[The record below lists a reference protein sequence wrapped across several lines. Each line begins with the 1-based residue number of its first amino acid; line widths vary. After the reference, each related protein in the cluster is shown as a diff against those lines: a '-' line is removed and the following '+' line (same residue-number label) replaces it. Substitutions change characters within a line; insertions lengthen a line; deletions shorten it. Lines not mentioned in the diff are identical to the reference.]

1 MAASKFK
8 TTVRNT
14 QMGKGPSRLYLL
26 VLRGDRFDA
35 HPLPDSGEIKIGRDE
50 NCHIVIDHPS
60 ISRTHAAIHLGPP
73 LAIRDLGSAN
83 GTEVGEVKLEPER
96 AAPLSFNEAIVLGS
110 ITVILQRRTNPIRA
124 QRIRDH
130 DYFEGRLAEECARAR
145 DTDGTFA
152 VLRVRCMTPVP
163 IGVIRRG
170 LVEALRPYDVAAQY
184 GPQEYEVL
192 LADAETSDVD
202 LTIQSLHS
210 AFGEL
215 ASQVKIGVALYPN
228 HGQDAETLIS
238 HAGDGARDRSAPTSV
253 VLNDPAMKHLYS
265 LAERVAS
272 GNISVL
278 ILGETGAGK
287 EVLAEYIHRH
297 SNRSEKP
304 FLRLNCAAL
313 TDSLFQSELF
323 GHEKGAFTG
332 AQTAKPGLLETA
344 DGGTVFLDE
353 VGELTMS
360 AQVKLLRVLEDQ
372 KVLRVGGLKPRKI
385 NVRIIAATNRDLE
398 DKELFREDLYYRIAG
413 ATLAIPPL
421 RERVSEISDLA
432 ASFLSRS
439 AEELGIGVPTL
450 TPAAK
455 KLLEEYSWPGNIREL
470 RNMMERAV
478 LLSGGTELKPDHLPV
493 QKMTSTFGQPT
504 GQLTTSTPRTGP
516 QNDERQRILDALT
529 ASGGNQTEAAKTL
542 GISRRTLAK
551 RLETYGIPR
560 PRKR

>member
-1 MAASKFK
+1 MQRYFLA
-8 TTVRNT
+8 
-14 QMGKGPSRLYLL
+14 LH
-26 VLRGDRFDA
+26 LR
-35 HPLPDSGEIKIGRDE
+35 S
-50 NCHIVIDHPS
+50 V
-60 ISRTHAAIHLGPP
+60 T
-73 LAIRDLGSAN
+73 SAVPT
-83 GTEVGEVKLEPER
+83 GTEVGETKLEPNR
-96 AAPLSFNEAIVLGS
+96 AAPLNFNEAIVLGS

-130 DYFEGRLAEECARAR
+130 DYFEGRLSEECARAK
-145 DTDGTFA
+145 DTDGSFA
-152 VLRVRCMTPVP
+152 VMRVRCITPVP

-170 LVEALRPYDVAAQY
+170 LVDALRPYDVAAQY

-192 LADAETSDVD
+192 LADAEQSDVD
-202 LTIQSLHS
+202 LTIKALQS
-210 AFGEL
+210 AFGDF
-215 ASQVKIGVALYPN
+215 ANQVKIGVARFPDD
-228 HGQDAETLIS
+228 GQEADALIGG
-238 HAGDGARDRSAPTSV
+238 AGDGARDRSAPTSI
-253 VLNDPAMKHLYS
+253 VLKDPAMKHLYS
-265 LAERVAS
+265 LAERVAT

-297 SNRSEKP
+297 SNRADRP

-332 AQTAKPGLLETA
+332 AQAAKQGLLEIA

-353 VGELTMS
+353 IGELTVS

-385 NVRIIAATNRDLE
+385 DVRIVAATNRDLE
-398 DKELFREDLYYRIAG
+398 NKDVFREDLYYRIAG

-421 RERVSEISDLA
+421 RDRVAEIADLA
-432 ASFLSRS
+432 TAFLTRS
-439 AEELGIGVPTL
+439 AEEIGVGVPSIS
-450 TPAAK
+450 PAAK

-478 LLSGGTELKPDHLPV
+478 LLSAGCELQPEHLPV
-493 QKMTSTFGQPT
+493 EKMTSTFRQTPAVIPQT
-504 GQLTTSTPRTGP
+504 GET
-516 QNDERQRILDALT
+516 NDERQKILSALT
-529 ASGGNQTEAAKTL
+529 EAGGNQTEAAKTL

-551 RLETYGIPR
+551 RLEMHGIPR
-560 PRKR
+560 PRKRK